1 MSQEEKPKTE
11 FIHYC
16 IKCKTQLSPKQE
28 TFHCSNCGSTTFK
41 LKKTPKETKNTDE
54 EKEAQ
59 IETSEFCLP
68 VTSSAVTENNFEK
81 SKSKRVETVRAEGI
95 GIFEIDVDG
104 LISGKPLI
112 LSSRDGLYE
121 ISVQKLME
129 KVKKR

>member
-1 MSQEEKPKTE
+1 LDQEEKPKTE

-16 IKCKTQLSPKQE
+16 INCGTQLSPEQG
-28 TFHCSNCGSTTFK
+28 TFRCSNCGSTTFK
-41 LKKTPKETKNTDE
+41 LKKIHKEIEKAN
-54 EKEAQ
+54 EKEEAQ
-59 IETSEFCLP
+59 RESGEPDPP
-68 VTSSAVTENNFEK
+68 VISGVITENNFEK
-81 SKSKRVETVRAEGI
+81 SKGKGLETVRAEGI

-112 LSSRDGLYE
+112 LSVRDGFYE